1 MDFMKQNR
9 ILKTTGNC
17 IWFPEITRVIFR
29 YIQPHTFIIV
39 FMVQHLFNRLG
50 LVSTVIT
57 SRRHSHSHASTDSP
71 ALSTPTLSGS
81 LLTIFRT
88 GSGFKRSLIVL
99 LLLTSGGLMHVHAQ
113 SAPAEDDILFI
124 IRVDDILSRN
134 QTYMPSSILPLQQVA
149 EQAGAKVT
157 WGVMPHRF
165 LEANVNRGEMTRDLL
180 VSVANGHEI
189 SLHGYIHLCQQC
201 QSVTGA
207 AFWGHEMYCTVRNRA
222 LTYTQQEK
230 LIADG
235 LKILADSIGVRPV
248 TFIPPGH
255 VSDATTHQVL
265 ADQDFHAI
273 TINADAGFV
282 RDGLYNAGTSEDFG
296 WALTQ
301 ENYVDRRTQQL
312 RDIRERGAE
321 EGVYTLLLH
330 DPFTRPG
337 YLDGLLIDWTAEVLD
352 SVKTEFGERIRFVTL
367 DEAARELALVE
378 TGLVSE
384 NQLPD
389 GIVLHQNFPN
399 PFNPTTRIQVEL
411 DRAETIRLEVFDVH
425 GRNVAVLVDGA
436 LPAGLHSFNFDGTG
450 LSSGVYLYR
459 LHTPGRTFTQSMVL
473 VK

>member
-1 MDFMKQNR
+1 MPVGNRRR
-9 ILKTTGNC
+9 ILG
-17 IWFPEITRVIFR
+17 
-29 YIQPHTFIIV
+29 
-39 FMVQHLFNRLG
+39 
-50 LVSTVIT
+50 
-57 SRRHSHSHASTDSP
+57 
-71 ALSTPTLSGS
+71 
-81 LLTIFRT
+81 
-88 GSGFKRSLIVL
+88 
-99 LLLTSGGLMHVHAQ
+99 
-113 SAPAEDDILFI
+113 
-124 IRVDDILSRN
+124 
-134 QTYMPSSILPLQQVA
+134 
-149 EQAGAKVT
+149 
-157 WGVMPHRF
+157 
-165 LEANVNRGEMTRDLL
+165 
-180 VSVANGHEI
+180 
-189 SLHGYIHLCQQC
+189 
-201 QSVTGA
+201 
-207 AFWGHEMYCTVRNRA
+207 GHEMYCTVRNRA

-378 TGLVSE
+378 TGLMSE

-389 GIVLHQNFPN
+389 DIVLHQNFPN